1 MRNDEE
7 AEMRSIVGSA
17 DGDQEWQHQ
26 HLTSVSAIP
35 EVADSEEAAHNDGD
49 GPARHIDYDVFVD
62 VS

>member
-1 MRNDEE
+1 
-7 AEMRSIVGSA
+7 MRSIVGSA
-17 DGDQEWQHQ
+17 DVDQEWQHQ